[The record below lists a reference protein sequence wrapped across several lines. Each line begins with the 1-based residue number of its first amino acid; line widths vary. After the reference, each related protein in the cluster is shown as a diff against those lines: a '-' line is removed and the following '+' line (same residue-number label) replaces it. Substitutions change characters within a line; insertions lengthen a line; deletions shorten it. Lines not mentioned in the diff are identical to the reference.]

1 MNIEDLTKTQLLLL
15 TILVNFIISIAT
27 GVLVVSMLDQS
38 PAPITQTVQ
47 QIVDH
52 TIETISTPI
61 AAPIIT
67 TGKPAPAP
75 QTPEQQLTAAIAADG
90 ARTVLIYKG
99 ATTSPALAFGVYLP
113 KSRAVA
119 TTFTYQLPKEATIM
133 FSDGSTADAS
143 LSKNGATVAI
153 YGFSDTATLPQ
164 APAANPIPLA
174 SLKQGQTVIGLTK
187 DRAAVTGI
195 ISKVDAASGID
206 TTLNTVP
213 AGAGVVDLSGN
224 IIGISA
230 GDGTVLTADKIMTLL
245 ETPAAPAP

>member
-27 GVLVVSMLDQS
+27 GVLVISMLDQS

-61 AAPIIT
+61 ASPIT
-67 TGKPAPAP
+67 PAKPGPTS
-75 QTPEQQLTAAIAADG
+75 QTPEQLLTSAIAADG

-99 ATTSPALAFGVYLP
+99 ATSSPALAFGVYLP

-119 TTFTYQLPKEATIM
+119 TTFTLQLPKEVTIM

-143 LSKNGATVAI
+143 LSKNGDAIAI
-153 YGFSDTATLPQ
+153 YGFSDTAKLPA
-164 APAANPIPLA
+164 APAANPVAIGD
-174 SLKQGQTVIGLTK
+174 LKQGQTVIGLTK
-187 DRAAVTGI
+187 DREAVTGI
-195 ISKVDAASGID
+195 ISKVSASGIM
-206 TTLNTVP
+206 TTLAGVP
-213 AGAGVVDLSGN
+213 AGAGAVDLSGA
-224 IIGISA
+224 IVGVSA
-230 GDGTVLTADKIMTLL
+230 GDGTLYSTDSIMALL
-245 ETPAAPAP
+245 ETPAAAAP